1 MPEPHTNDETDYTE
15 LKPVG
20 LRELKRD
27 EYWLQDVIANNPKI
41 LGLGADVELVDKER
55 RQPSGGRLDLLLK
68 NDNSNE
74 RFELEVQLGAT
85 DETHIVRTIEYW
97 DIERRRYPGIDHVA
111 VIAAEEISGRF
122 FNVVGLFGNH
132 IPIVALK
139 VTAFESAEG
148 KIPLHFYKVLD
159 TRDLVASVLDEENN
173 EEANEAYWIEKST
186 KAMVDLAKKI
196 IVEIADETPLYR
208 KNYIA
213 TTSGGK
219 RGAAKLRLYPRKSY
233 INVRIYL
240 PESDDITAKI
250 KEMSMFYGYKRGS
263 YKGSYWFR
271 FTQYDEWQKN
281 KKILADLY
289 RKATQPLANDETSN
303 STEL

>member
-111 VIAAEEISGRF
+111 VIAAEEINGRF

-159 TRDLVASVLDEENN
+159 TRDLVSSVLDEENN
-173 EEANEAYWIEKST
+173 EEANEAYWVGKST
-186 KAMVDLAKKI
+186 EALVELSKKI
-196 IVEIADETPLYR
+196 IAEIADETPLYR
-208 KNYIA
+208 KNYIS
-213 TTSGGK
+213 TTFVGK
-219 RGAAKLRLYPRKSY
+219 RGSAKLRLHLKKNHIWMRMFM
-233 INVRIYL
+233 
-240 PESDDITAKI
+240 PENDDITAMLQKTPI
-250 KEMSMFYGYKRGS
+250 FDCYKSGS
-263 YKGSYWFR
+263 YKNGYCFR
-271 FTQYDEWQKN
+271 IAHEDELQKN

>member
-1 MPEPHTNDETDYTE
+1 MPDSPANHDADYTE

-20 LRELKRD
+20 LRELGKN
-27 EYWLQDVIANNPKI
+27 EYWLQAVIADNPKI
-41 LGLGADVELVDKER
+41 LGLGDDVELVDKER

-97 DIERRRYPGIDHVA
+97 DIERRRYPGVDHVA

-132 IPIVALK
+132 IPLVALK
-139 VTAFESAEG
+139 VTAFQSTEG
-148 KIPLHFYKVLD
+148 KTPLHFYKILD
-159 TRDLVASVLDEENN
+159 TRDLVSSVLDEEQN
-173 EEANEAYWIEKST
+173 EEANEAYWVGRST
-186 KAMVDLAKKI
+186 KAMIDLSHKVIAEISSGKPRYTKYYISTTVSGEPAAAKLI
-196 IVEIADETPLYR
+196 LHPR
-208 KNYIA
+208 KNYIW
-213 TTSGGK
+213 
-219 RGAAKLRLYPRKSY
+219 
-233 INVRIYL
+233 VRVAL
-240 PESDDITAKI
+240 PEKDDITEKLLETSI
-250 KEMSMFYGYKRGS
+250 FDCYKRGS
-263 YKGSYWFR
+263 YWFR
-271 FTQYDEWQKN
+271 LSQDDEFQQN

>member
-20 LRELKRD
+20 LRELGKN
-27 EYWLQDVIANNPKI
+27 EYWLQAVIADNPKI
-41 LGLGADVELVDKER
+41 LGLGDDVELVDKER

-111 VIAAEEISGRF
+111 VIAAEEINGRF

-139 VTAFESAEG
+139 VTAFESAED

-173 EEANEAYWIEKST
+173 EEANEAYWVGKST
-186 KAMVDLAKKI
+186 EALVELSKKI
-196 IVEIADETPLYR
+196 IAEIADETPLYR
-208 KNYIA
+208 KNYIS
-213 TTSGGK
+213 TTFVGK
-219 RGAAKLRLYPRKSY
+219 RGATKLRLYPKKKH
-233 INVRIYL
+233 IDVRIYL
-240 PESDDITAKI
+240 PESDDIAAQLEKVSI
-250 KEMSMFYGYKRGS
+250 FHCYKRGS